1 MPNVDQRERPSRT
14 YSERFQEVWD
24 HPTPFSLIAQIKALL
39 RSPETIRGLVDASRV
54 VTGPAPG
61 TEEEAD
67 RFNRTREYL
76 PRAAFEVASALSP
89 TAPKAMR
96 GLTAR
101 PNTSSGLRAEGGL
114 KGLTVVLGDGS
125 HVSPQSGPRSQS
137 ARYAYS
143 EQPATQAGPQA
154 PTGGIFSNLALPSSE
169 LPWWM
174 EAIAPPVVLP
184 AGVGALLSAG
194 AVGRHDF
201 MPSSAGAGRLL
212 RNPEPRVGRET
223 VERPPSRSPFQPKLN
238 TSGSLRP
245 PILGLLGLD
254 PSHRELRRIDQ
265 DSRDIVQSGTDDD
278 RRPSLD
284 IPSPSIVPDPEPP
297 ARDPKVG
304 TGGGGLGSKGG
315 GPGLGGDKADRDRE
329 CNQQWQD
336 EIGYHCPQFGRF
348 EDQYREQC
356 KTRASKRLEACYR
369 GQVEPPRFEWED
381 VARQDPE
388 GLQRWDKLQ
397 EKKLNARRKKKK

>member
-1 MPNVDQRERPSRT
+1 MSYVDQSERPGRT
-14 YSERFQEVWD
+14 YAERFQEVWD

-39 RSPETIRGLVDASRV
+39 SAPETIRGLVDASRV

-67 RFNRTREYL
+67 RFNRAREYL

-89 TAPKAMR
+89 TSPKAMR
-96 GLTAR
+96 GPTVR
-101 PNTSSGLRAEGGL
+101 PNTSSGVGADGLTGGL
-114 KGLTVVLGDGS
+114 GDYS
-125 HVSPQSGPRSQS
+125 RVSPQSGPRSQS
-137 ARYAYS
+137 ARYVYS
-143 EQPATQAGPQA
+143 EQPARQAGQA
-154 PTGGIFSNLALPSSE
+154 PSGGIFRDLVLPSSE

-174 EAIAPPVVLP
+174 KALAPQVVLP
-184 AGVGALLSAG
+184 VGVGAPLSAG
-194 AVGRHDF
+194 AVGRHGF
-201 MPSSAGAGRLL
+201 APLTTGAGRFL
-212 RNPEPRVGRET
+212 RNPEPRVGREML
-223 VERPPSRSPFQPKLN
+223 ERPPSRSPFQPEPN
-238 TSGSLRP
+238 TSGSLRS

-254 PSHRELRRIDQ
+254 PNHRELRRIDQ

-304 TGGGGLGSKGG
+304 TGGGGLGGNGG
-315 GPGLGGDKADRDRE
+315 ARTGGDKADRDRE

-356 KTRASKRLEACYR
+356 KTRASTRLEACYR

-388 GLQRWDKLQ
+388 GLQRWNKLQ
-397 EKKLNARRKKKK
+397 EKKLNAGRKKKK